1 MTTRIASAVRAL
13 ASELRADAGS
23 AMLPAALS
31 TGLITAVIV
40 LMGEAAIASII
51 FSGPLAPLV
60 PRGTGAILFG
70 TVVMCFLTALACTYK
85 GTISVPT
92 SRRPPCC

>member
-1 MTTRIASAVRAL
+1 MAKGAVLAIRAL
-13 ASELRADAGS
+13 ASELRSDAGS
-23 AMLPAALS
+23 AMLPTALS

-40 LMGEAAIASII
+40 LVGEAAIASII
-51 FSGPLAPLV
+51 FSGPLSPLV

-70 TVVMCFLTALACTYK
+70 TLVMCFLTALACTSRAPSPY
-85 GTISVPT
+85 PT